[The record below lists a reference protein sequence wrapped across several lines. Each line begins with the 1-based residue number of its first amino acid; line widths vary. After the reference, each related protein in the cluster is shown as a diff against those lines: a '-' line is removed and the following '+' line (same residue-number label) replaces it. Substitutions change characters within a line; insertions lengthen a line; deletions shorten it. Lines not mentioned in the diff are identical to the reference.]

1 MQLSTARPARD
12 VALHCSAPMKLT
24 SKPGAEADN
33 LTETTKPTVNLSP
46 GWLRELY
53 LARRTSG
60 ADTQGN
66 AEGARA

>member
-1 MQLSTARPARD
+1 
-12 VALHCSAPMKLT
+12 MKLT